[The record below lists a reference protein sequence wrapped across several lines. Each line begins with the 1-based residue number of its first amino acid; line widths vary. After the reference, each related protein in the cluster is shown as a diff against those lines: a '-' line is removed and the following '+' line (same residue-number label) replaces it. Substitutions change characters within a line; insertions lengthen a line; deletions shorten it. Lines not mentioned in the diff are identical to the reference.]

1 MITKLIMKLPM
12 LFHTFCYTFNRDEPP
27 QWPIKKH
34 FRSYGYAT
42 IFCLDR
48 TKNNV
53 GLIQNYRLG
62 LTLEEL
68 FRFKKH
74 YYILLLFP
82 FNIFYCFLLNK
93 KNNMEQLFEKS
104 YQKSMRTPMQFKR
117 YLASQIDW
125 NSRLIGIK
133 GGRGAGKTT
142 ILLQYAKEPLPKG
155 MVVTVFF

>member
-1 MITKLIMKLPM
+1 
-12 LFHTFCYTFNRDEPP
+12 
-27 QWPIKKH
+27 
-34 FRSYGYAT
+34 
-42 IFCLDR
+42 
-48 TKNNV
+48 
-53 GLIQNYRLG
+53 
-62 LTLEEL
+62 
-68 FRFKKH
+68 
-74 YYILLLFP
+74 
-82 FNIFYCFLLNK
+82 
-93 KNNMEQLFEKS
+93 MEQLFEKS